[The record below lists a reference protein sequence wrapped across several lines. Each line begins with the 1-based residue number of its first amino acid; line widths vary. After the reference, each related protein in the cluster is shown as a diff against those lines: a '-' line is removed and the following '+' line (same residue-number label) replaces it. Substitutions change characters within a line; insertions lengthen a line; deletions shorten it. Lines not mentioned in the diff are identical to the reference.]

1 MIGSGVNP
9 GWGAFIPG
17 VSTFDADFS
26 RRIFS
31 DAFSERL
38 ARFLGIQK
46 DQAEKNIKN
55 PHAVS
60 ESLIF

>member
-1 MIGSGVNP
+1 MVGSGVKP
-9 GWGAFIPG
+9 GWGASISG
-17 VSTFDADFS
+17 VSTFDADFFH
-26 RRIFS
+26 RIFW